1 MKIEKLNIH
10 SYGKIKDKEIKFRNH
25 INIIFGKN
33 ESGKSTIM
41 HYIVNSL
48 YGISK
53 NKRSKE
59 LSDYDK
65 YLPWSGQDFSG
76 KISYILD
83 NGKYF
88 EVYRDF
94 YKKNPKIY
102 NEQKEEITNNFS
114 IDNQQES
121 HFFMNKQKLMKNY
134 FYLQL
139 FLINKK

>member
-10 SYGKIKDKEIKFRNH
+10 SYGKIKDKEINLRNH

-83 NGKYF
+83 NGKIF
-88 EVYRDF
+88 
-94 YKKNPKIY
+94 
-102 NEQKEEITNNFS
+102 
-114 IDNQQES
+114 
-121 HFFMNKQKLMKNY
+121 
-134 FYLQL
+134 
-139 FLINKK
+139 

>member
-53 NKRSKE
+53 NKK
-59 LSDYDK
+59 
-65 YLPWSGQDFSG
+65 
-76 KISYILD
+76 
-83 NGKYF
+83 
-88 EVYRDF
+88 V
-94 YKKNPKIY
+94 
-102 NEQKEEITNNFS
+102 
-114 IDNQQES
+114 
-121 HFFMNKQKLMKNY
+121 KNY
-134 FYLQL
+134 QIMINIFHGQGKTFQEK
-139 FLINKK
+139 FLTY

>member
-1 MKIEKLNIH
+1 
-10 SYGKIKDKEIKFRNH
+10 
-25 INIIFGKN
+25 
-33 ESGKSTIM
+33 M

-53 NKRSKE
+53 NKKVKK

-94 YKKNPKIY
+94 FIKK
-102 NEQKEEITNNFS
+102 S
-114 IDNQQES
+114 
-121 HFFMNKQKLMKNY
+121 
-134 FYLQL
+134 
-139 FLINKK
+139 